1 MSKVTMSPTAIT
13 MRLERL
19 SQIRKLGLLLK
30 QTGKKAK
37 LHNQSINCITNI
49 DSSKDIPQENP
60 KNQE

>member
-13 MRLERL
+13 MQLERL
-19 SQIRKLGLLLK
+19 SQMRELGLLLK
-30 QTGKKAK
+30 QAGKKEG

>member
-37 LHNQSINCITNI
+37 LHNQSINSNTYNN
-49 DSSKDIPQENP
+49 SPNNLLQR
-60 KNQE
+60 